1 MVDLGRLEHRRK
13 EPYKKEGFLRATCP
27 APAADSEAATSPLQS
42 ARREDVAAF
51 AQGEHGNH
59 GIARLSIL
67 LTWVLGDQRQC
78 EVITFI
84 TGYLQNL
91 ISFFSSF
98 FFVLIFPSRRTSR
111 ESGT

>member
-1 MVDLGRLEHRRK
+1 M
-13 EPYKKEGFLRATCP
+13 
-27 APAADSEAATSPLQS
+27 
-42 ARREDVAAF
+42 AAF

-78 EVITFI
+78 EVITFVI
-84 TGYLQNL
+84 GYLQNL

-98 FFVLIFPSRRTSR
+98 FFLNFSKQTHQP
-111 ESGT
+111 

>member
-1 MVDLGRLEHRRK
+1 M
-13 EPYKKEGFLRATCP
+13 
-27 APAADSEAATSPLQS
+27 
-42 ARREDVAAF
+42 AAF

-59 GIARLSIL
+59 GIAQLNIL
-67 LTWVLGDQRQC
+67 LTWVLGDQRQR

-98 FFVLIFPSRRTSR
+98 FLF
-111 ESGT
+111 